1 MRSQH
6 HPLRHILARVPSRA
20 PPLPLA
26 TRWDRAVG
34 ANSHRAYP
42 PISLSCGPRAS
53 ALTTRS
59 LAALSILWAPPVGTV
74 PPNRPRSPPWTR
86 PRPRVF
92 RPCHHTVEPLSGAR
106 PHCLAPLAQLCPQPN
121 TLALSLSPYARS
133 QEVSPLAVV
142 PSPFYGRRRAPAV
155 SVAPVSSALSPAT
168 WNASRFT
175 LSPSDSL
182 GPRSLE
188 RFLRSRRAAVVDSRP
203 RHAQDTVRE
212 PMSLHLR

>member
-1 MRSQH
+1 MDGPTFAHFPATSHTLDPFRARASLANS
-6 HPLRHILARVPSRA
+6 PLLICALSRA
-20 PPLPLA
+20 
-26 TRWDRAVG
+26 
-34 ANSHRAYP
+34 
-42 PISLSCGPRAS
+42 LS
-53 ALTTRS
+53 
-59 LAALSILWAPPVGTV
+59 
-74 PPNRPRSPPWTR
+74 
-86 PRPRVF
+86 
-92 RPCHHTVEPLSGAR
+92 
-106 PHCLAPLAQLCPQPN
+106 
-121 TLALSLSPYARS
+121 LSLSPYARS

-212 PMSLHLR
+212 PLSLHLR